1 MNDLEG
7 DVSPWKEQ
15 SKILD
20 GYSLEASIFDTCL
33 ILLLVETSHPVG
45 LPGHQTATWGSAMV
59 ARPRQSS
66 PMRQAR
72 RTRKFSS
79 HSALPLTQA
88 FMSDGVKLP
97 FSLAATTMLCSRES
111 RSIGSLGPAIGV
123 IPYRKVPPPPL
134 LLRNTVLRTPCCFTT
149 YCR

>member
-15 SKILD
+15 TKILD

-45 LPGHQTATWGSAMV
+45 LPGHQTATWGSAIV

-66 PMRQAR
+66 PIRQAR

-79 HSALPLTQA
+79 HSALPPTQA

-97 FSLAATTMLCSRES
+97 FSLAATTIRES
-111 RSIGSLGPAIGV
+111 RSIGSLEFGPSNW
-123 IPYRKVPPPPL
+123 RHPL
-134 LLRNTVLRTPCCFTT
+134 SESSAPTFTT
-149 YCR
+149 YLLGK